1 MDFEEWLHCAGDLR
15 LATVQGRPMPYKP
28 VMLLAAI
35 LLVRKGQFADNLL
48 LYPELCSAF
57 DQVLRLLAPRSEG
70 PDEHKLP
77 FRHLASDRIWT
88 LVPRVG
94 EATDLAALLATG
106 ARAREVLRHVEGARL
121 PEAVFVA
128 LRDSAAQSL
137 RAIDR
142 VVATYEHVFRAWGL
156 EDLVGARRT
165 LASWLAG
172 ADAEIDVRAVTSP
185 GRTLGERQVEEA
197 IQQAWAETPF
207 GQRGLVLHGR
217 QYVTPVNT
225 IDLLALDPHQNV
237 WWVVEL
243 KRRNSS
249 DAVVGQLSR
258 YRGWIAKEQG
268 LPVERACGIILT
280 DEVTERLR
288 LAVTV
293 QQGVELWRYDEG
305 LAMERIRA

>member
-1 MDFEEWLHCAGDLR
+1 MDFEEWLHCAGNLK
-15 LATVQGRPMPYKP
+15 LATVQGRSMPYKP
-28 VMLLAAI
+28 AMLLAAI

-70 PDEHKLP
+70 PTDHKLP

-94 EATDLAALLATG
+94 ETDDLAALLATG

-128 LRDSAAQSL
+128 LRDSAAQAL
-137 RAIDR
+137 RAIEH
-142 VVATYEHVFRAWGL
+142 VVAAHAQVFRVWGL
-156 EDLVGARRT
+156 EDLAGARRT
-165 LASWLAG
+165 LATWLAG
-172 ADAEIDVRAVTSP
+172 AEADTDVRTVTSA

-197 IQQAWAETPF
+197 IQQAWADTPF
-207 GQRGLVLHGR
+207 GKRGLVLHGR

-225 IDLLALDPHQNV
+225 IDLLALDPQQDI

-258 YRGWIAKEQG
+258 YRGWIARERD

-280 DEVTERLR
+280 DEVTDRLR

-293 QQGVELWRYDEG
+293 QQGVELWRYDER
-305 LAMERIRA
+305 LEMERVRA